1 MNFASQ
7 LSLLRGIN
15 KGNMNQRSC
24 SRETVVGIG
33 SELRQD
39 RAFCPDANLRSEK
52 ICIPDDMRSGHVGV
66 FGTTRTGKTKLIE
79 NLIVQDIA
87 KGYNVVVI
95 DPKGDN
101 ELYCRIVQAC
111 VEYGRLDDLMM
122 LTPIFPHCS
131 MRLNPLSHYYMQD
144 ELVDHVV
151 SGIKT
156 KEDYYIGIATSV
168 SQAIIQGLVEQ
179 AKYHETEPR
188 INFNEIRRRADQ
200 GSLKEFKDSIV
211 RMATAL
217 ELTQELNQ
225 ILAAPSDFFAKVS
238 SSLLTTLRALTTGNI
253 GMIIGKTFENR
264 FLSRIENG
272 QGVVL
277 FCNTGSLLARRSAHI
292 VGKVIVSSIQGLVGR
307 WLSSGKKLNPPLCLH
322 IDEAHNVMYK
332 GIQEMFNKMGG
343 GNVWVHIYTQSIA
356 QIVDEIGQD
365 TTISILDNINTWIYM
380 LVNHPDTAK
389 SIEKVT
395 PQVRQFEP
403 TFRFDGGVMMR
414 SEPVPMITSQQLL
427 SLQRRQFFMRH
438 FGKFYYGRTADVGR
452 KWLDV
457 KFPEINQDTI
467 RDLPKI
473 LDPDTGREEDM
484 EAIVMESLK
493 SVGAATVY
501 AS

>member
-1 MNFASQ
+1 MKSP
-7 LSLLRGIN
+7 LELLQEVN
-15 KGNMNQRSC
+15 KNNIGKRSD
-24 SRETVVGIG
+24 SKVTIVGKG
-33 SELRQD
+33 SELPPTKVFQLD
-39 RAFCPDANLRSEK
+39 DNLPSND
-52 ICIPDDMRSGHVGV
+52 ILIDDDMRTGHVGC
-66 FGTTRTGKTKLIE
+66 FGTTRVGKTKLIE
-79 NLIVQDIA
+79 NLISQDIA

-95 DPKGDN
+95 DPKGDT
-101 ELYCRIVQAC
+101 ELFCRIVQTC
-111 VEYGRLDDLMM
+111 MEYGRLDDLMM
-122 LTPIFPHCS
+122 LTPIFPDCS
-131 MRLNPLSHYYMQD
+131 MRLNPLSHWYMQD

-151 SGIKT
+151 SGIKS
-156 KEDYYIGIATSV
+156 KEDYYIAIATSV
-168 SQAIIQGLVEQ
+168 TQAIVQGLILQ
-179 AKYHETEPR
+179 SDRLQKRPQ
-188 INFNEIRRRADQ
+188 INFNEIRRRADFI
-200 GSLKEFKDSIV
+200 SLKDFRDQFIAYNKAKD
-211 RMATAL
+211 
-217 ELTQELNQ
+217 LTEELNQ
-225 ILAAPSDFFAKVS
+225 ILAAPLDFFAKVS
-238 SSLLTTLRALTTGNI
+238 SSLLTTLRALTTGNV
-253 GMIIGKTFENR
+253 GEIIGKAFENE
-264 FLSRIENG
+264 FLSRIERK
-272 QGVVL
+272 QGADL
-277 FCNTGSLLARRSAHI
+277 FCNTGSLLARRTAHI
-292 VGKVIVSSIQGLVGR
+292 VGKVIVSSIQSLIGR
-307 WLSSGKKLNPPLCLH
+307 WLSSGKKLNPPSCLH

-414 SEPVPMITSQQLL
+414 SEPVPMITAQQLL

-484 EAIVMESLK
+484 EAMVMESLN